1 MVVTLVLLEWCSD
14 VSYLSYSLVGSEL
27 SLTKFYVI
35 FYKKKLV
42 PFNYANIHKSKSNP
56 TFLTILYGKGL
67 GAYFLCYFSL
77 GFRN

>member
-1 MVVTLVLLEWCSD
+1 MVTPVLVEWCSG

-35 FYKKKLV
+35 FYKKNGT
-42 PFNYANIHKSKSNP
+42 FNYANIHKNKSNP

-67 GAYFLCYFSL
+67 GAYFFVLFL
-77 GFRN
+77 IRI

>member
-1 MVVTLVLLEWCSD
+1 MVTLVLVEWCSG

-35 FYKKKLV
+35 FYKKNGT
-42 PFNYANIHKSKSNP
+42 FNYANIHESKSNP